1 MSGTG
6 NTTRSFVLTEN
17 ILLDGLLRGIAWADT
32 TLYYS
37 FPVSGDEYGCTDQP
51 ETFSP
56 ISLAQMEVAQFA
68 LDADLG
74 SPASAGF
81 SVEGFTN
88 LNVEF
93 SDDPNV
99 AAHLRFGE
107 SDSPDTAEAYYPG
120 TYAQAGDVWF
130 GTTFNYRDAE
140 LGAYSGW
147 TVLHEIGHALGL
159 KHPHEAEYGFPA
171 LPEEYDALEMSAM
184 SYRPFF
190 GRDPDAGLTNQFGN
204 LGQSFML
211 LDISALQELYGANY
225 SINSDDTVYSWLP
238 GNGDTL
244 VNGEIGIDQVD
255 SVNKIFATIWDG
267 GGIDTYDLSAYE
279 TDLTINLMPGASSV
293 FSTTQ
298 IANLGLGNSA
308 AGNIYN
314 ALLHNDDTRS
324 LIENAIGGSGNDTL
338 IGNQAINM
346 LDGGDG
352 FDTADYSDQSYHALT
367 QQDDGSFLGDFG
379 SLGDTLLNIER
390 IVGALGTDIIT
401 IASSSDGFIDNND
414 VHLELQSGNDTL
426 TVLGGD
432 VMASLGSGA
441 DSLSISSAAA
451 WIEIVDAASEDFG
464 SFFDLDTG
472 EQFDIGYDF
481 SVIPASSTGSTTE
494 DNLLLNWV
502 TEDNILYSFD
512 AIAAKVVVVF
522 ESASL
527 VLSNFVNGALGIVL
541 GDEGSGTSNQIIAT
555 NQRDILTGTDEA
567 DSFVFAAGTSTTSTI
582 DIVRDWTPDDTIDL
596 SALNL
601 TADDLELRT
610 ISGGA
615 TLKLI
620 EGFGSDDFQLRVD
633 LNSYSVDQVLASI
646 IFENG
651 PTIPTNTAPTANDDI
666 AETDANQAIAI
677 SVLNNDTDLEG
688 DILAVD
694 AFSQGE
700 NGSVTDLGNG
710 VLRYTPDPDFF
721 GSDSFTYTISDEE
734 GLESTATVT
743 VEVAEPRALNVITG
757 TDNGETL
764 SGTDQDDEIF
774 GLDGDDY
781 LYGLDGDDILR
792 GGDGT
797 DFLHGGNGD
806 DTLISGGN
814 SSGGFGGYFYL
825 DAGNDTLIGSAEV
838 RDYLVAEA
846 PGLISDTSTRFHIDF
861 SQNLVIDDGFGGTDH
876 TENISDV
883 FIINAGDDTFVGDDE
898 LNIIFSYYGG
908 ADSYDGR
915 GGNDLIYL
923 GYAVYSVDGGEGQDQ
938 LSFND
943 TVFDLETG
951 EKIDRPTGVHIDL
964 GAGNVVDDGFGNQTF
979 LQGIESFRGTN
990 FDDRLIG
997 DENDN
1002 QIFGRDGNDFIDG
1015 AGGNDTIILG
1025 NGNNDARGGTGDD
1038 HFTSFDEA
1046 LTGENT
1052 IAGEEGNDT
1061 IVLAEA
1067 TTNLLF
1073 RPGDGEDLLV
1083 FFDPS
1088 YVTIDVSEFAISA
1101 AEAVSLTQ
1109 QSGADTLIDF
1119 GNGDSILLENFDAN
1133 QLSEDNFIGATITPT
1148 EDYNLVL
1155 ANVGR
1160 ETLRGTDEADAFT
1173 FAEGTS
1179 INGVIDI
1186 VSDWAPG
1193 DVIDLSGL
1201 GLTADDFEVRT
1212 VSGGTVVKLIEGFGA
1227 GEFHV
1232 RVNLNGYSQD
1242 QILASVIYDAAPPPP
1257 PVNTAPT
1264 AIDDS
1269 AETEANSRLLLDVLA
1284 NDTDPEN
1291 DLLSVD
1297 NFDQG
1302 ANGTVMDLGNGILE
1316 YAPNAGFSG
1325 SDSFS
1330 YTISDEAGL
1339 ESTATVTVE
1348 VTEPAEL
1355 NVIIGSEFSE
1365 TLGGTEQADEIF
1377 GLGGRDEIFG
1387 NGGNDI
1393 LRGGDGFD
1401 TLFGGEGDDVLIGN
1415 DDKDSIFGDVFY
1427 LDPGNDHIIGTEG
1440 SFDTI
1445 YLQGFTTFDF
1455 QSLHVDL
1462 SLGQVFQDGFGDADT
1477 LEYIDD
1483 VNVYS
1488 FADDIIVGDEFSNWI
1503 ESHAGGAD
1511 ILEGKGGD
1519 DRFTISQ
1526 AISSIDGGLGVDELF
1541 FSNLHYLEVDFSLG
1555 FNSKSR
1561 DAGVHVDLSTNLL
1574 VDDGLSGQS
1583 VIVGIENVSGT
1594 DFDDTLIGDS
1604 NDNVLTGRLGDDQID
1619 GGGGDDTISVTG
1631 GTNTISPGRGDDII
1645 ELGDGATTII
1655 LELGDGNN
1663 IIQSGFDPLQD
1674 RIDVSGMNL
1683 NVNEALALAQQ
1694 IGEDTLIDF
1703 GNGDSVTLTDF
1714 AADTLMMESF
1724 IGADTSPNGFNLI
1737 EARIGTEII
1746 EGTDAPD
1753 AFSFSSGTSVTGEI
1767 DLILDWAVGDV
1778 IDLSP
1783 LGILP
1788 SDLEFRTVGGG
1799 SILKIIAGFGSG
1811 DFQVKVNLDGGDA
1824 SDVINSIVF
1833 EQSDPIGTVVAADD
1847 NYDVAPNRG
1856 LIFDPLSND
1865 AELVFEPRPNEP
1877 YTYYLEGLTLIE
1889 FDGEAIAYSETA
1901 FAIDL
1906 EANARLLFD
1915 LSLTPENWLFDPGEL
1930 PVGEYTYEYT
1940 VSNNYDSVDTAT
1952 VTFNVGEDME
1962 IATDDYY
1969 TYDLEDGLAF
1979 YPTFNDIDPDGF
1991 GIRLLTIDGVTIP
2004 SLTGEVFIVGDGHEL
2019 YRRFDGAMEFTPR
2032 EGFSG
2037 TVELNYEVV
2046 DEYGNTGFS
2055 VEGSATIFIEVPA
2068 AELAPK
2074 ASSEKLAATQPAEPV
2089 MAFEVANDNVLAIVS
2104 SEFKAPERQETSMDD
2119 QALPTIQPNDI
2130 SAEQMLTA
2138 MDLTMPEDL
2147 LVIDTFDWDFA

>member
-37 FPVSGDEYGCTDQP
+37 FPVSGDEYGYTDQP
-51 ETFSP
+51 ESFSP

-184 SYRPFF
+184 SYRSFF

-211 LDISALQELYGANY
+211 LDIAALQELYGANY

-293 FSTTQ
+293 FSTAQ

-401 IASSSDGFIDNND
+401 IASSSDGFINNND

-494 DNLLLNWV
+494 GNLLLNWV

-666 AETDANQAIAI
+666 AETEANQAIGI

-688 DILAVD
+688 DILTVD

-721 GSDSFTYTISDEE
+721 GSDSFTYTISDED

-774 GLDGDDY
+774 GLDGDDF
-781 LYGLDGDDILR
+781 LYGNGGDDILR
-792 GGDGT
+792 GGDGR
-797 DFLHGGNGD
+797 DSLIGGNGD
-806 DTLISGGN
+806 DTLIGGGN
-814 SSGGFGGYFYL
+814 SQGSYGDYLYL
-825 DAGNDTLIGSAEV
+825 DAGNDSLFGSA
-838 RDYLVAEA
+838 DLLDSIVAEA
-846 PGLISDTSTRFHIDF
+846 PVGLSVTSTQFHIDL
-861 SQNLVIDDGFGGTDH
+861 SQNLIIKDGFGGTDRV
-876 TENISDV
+876 ENVEDIFLYNVGDD
-883 FIINAGDDTFVGDDE
+883 IIIGDDTNNF
-898 LNIIFSYYGG
+898 IISYYGG
-908 ADSYDGR
+908 ADIYSGL
-915 GGNDLIYL
+915 GGNDTFDLD
-923 GYAVYSVDGGEGQDQ
+923 YAVQSIDGGEG
-938 LSFND
+938 ND
-943 TVFDLETG
+943 RLMFSNIVLDRATGLEV
-951 EKIDRPTGVHIDL
+951 DRPSGVHVDL
-964 GAGNVVDDGFGNQTF
+964 GAGLIVDDGFGGQTS
-979 LQGIESFRGTN
+979 LQSIEWFQGTSFN
-990 FDDRLIG
+990 DRLIG

-1002 QIFGRDGNDFIDG
+1002 LISSIGGDDFIDAAGGDDQIILKDGNSEALGG
-1015 AGGNDTIILG
+1015 AGDDLFFI
-1025 NGNNDARGGTGDD
+1025 DAVVGDVV
-1038 HFTSFDEA
+1038 
-1046 LTGENT
+1046 
-1052 IAGEEGNDT
+1052 IAGEEGSDQY
-1061 IVLAEA
+1061 VLGETA
-1067 TTNLLF
+1067 TTLRF
-1073 RPGDGEDLLV
+1073 RLGDGEDTL
-1083 FFDPS
+1083 FSFDAS
-1088 YVTIDVSEFAISA
+1088 YVTIDVSDFGITATQA
-1101 AEAVSLTQ
+1101 LTLAEQVGS
-1109 QSGADTLIDF
+1109 DTLISF
-1119 GNGDSILLENFDAN
+1119 GAGDSLRIISFDPT
-1133 QLSEDNFIGATITPT
+1133 QLSEANFIGGTPKPPL
-1148 EDYNLVL
+1148 DFNIVA

-1179 INGVIDI
+1179 INGAIDI

-1232 RVNLNGYSQD
+1232 RINLNGYSQEEV
-1242 QILASVIYDAAPPPP
+1242 LASVIYDAAPPPP

-1264 AIDDS
+1264 ANDDS
-1269 AETEANSRLLLDVLA
+1269 AETEANSRLLIDVLA

-1302 ANGTVMDLGNGILE
+1302 ANGTVTDLGNGILE
-1316 YAPNAGFSG
+1316 YTPNQDFTG

-1339 ESTATVTVE
+1339 KSTATVTVE
-1348 VTEPAEL
+1348 VTASAEL
-1355 NVIIGSEFSE
+1355 NVIIGTEE
-1365 TLGGTEQADEIF
+1365 NDILYGTNANDEII
-1377 GLGGRDEIFG
+1377 GLD
-1387 NGGNDI
+1387 GNDQI
-1393 LRGGDGFD
+1393 HGEDGDDTLRGGDGRD
-1401 TLFGGEGDDVLIGN
+1401 SLYGGNGDDVLIGGGN
-1415 DDKDSIFGDVFY
+1415 PSNFNGDFFHV
-1427 LDPGNDHIIGTEG
+1427 DAGNDTLIGNDETRDVLIAGSLENFITNQIHI
-1440 SFDTI
+1440 
-1445 YLQGFTTFDF
+1445 
-1455 QSLHVDL
+1455 DL
-1462 SLGQVFQDGFGDADT
+1462 SLGLVVSDGFGGTDSVT
-1477 LEYIDD
+1477 GIPSVRIYGL
-1483 VNVYS
+1483 
-1488 FADDIIVGDEFSNWI
+1488 
-1503 ESHAGGAD
+1503 GAD
-1511 ILEGKGGD
+1511 LVIGDNNDNSILSELGGGDIFEGNGGNDNFQVSYAPFSVDGGDGTDILRFQDLVYDSASGSFVARPGGVHIDLVIGQVVNDGFDEQTQLTGIENIQGTRYSDRLIGNDENNDIYASGDDDFVDAKGGD
-1519 DRFTISQ
+1519 DYVVT
-1526 AISSIDGGLGVDELF
+1526 GLGNNTVFGGDGNDRILIGPGDNIVF
-1541 FSNLHYLEVDFSLG
+1541 G
-1555 FNSKSR
+1555 
-1561 DAGVHVDLSTNLL
+1561 
-1574 VDDGLSGQS
+1574 DDGDDFLSS
-1583 VIVGIENVSGT
+1583 ESGANGSLQV
-1594 DFDDTLIGDS
+1594 FG
-1604 NDNVLTGRLGDDQID
+1604 
-1619 GGGGDDTISVTG
+1619 
-1631 GTNTISPGRGDDII
+1631 GRGDD
-1645 ELGDGATTII
+1645 T
-1655 LELGDGNN
+1655 LELGNTLTT
-1663 IIQSGFDPLQD
+1663 IGFSRGDD
-1674 RIDVSGMNL
+1674 NDTISNSFNAFSVTIDVTGLDISAAA
-1683 NVNEALALAQQ
+1683 ALDLAQQ
-1694 IGEDTLIDF
+1694 IGADTLIDF
-1703 GNGDSVTLTDF
+1703 GEGDSITIQNFSAATLTETNFVGIDLDPPGDYNIVN
-1714 AADTLMMESF
+1714 ANVGQEN
-1724 IGADTSPNGFNLI
+1724 IN
-1737 EARIGTEII
+1737 
-1746 EGTDAPD
+1746 GTDAAD
-1753 AFSFSSGTSVTGEI
+1753 AFTFAEGTSVNGAI
-1767 DLILDWAVGDV
+1767 DTILDWAPGDV
-1778 IDLSP
+1778 IDLSQ
-1783 LGILP
+1783 LGVTADDIEVR
-1788 SDLEFRTVGGG
+1788 SISGG
-1799 SILKIIAGFGSG
+1799 STLKLIEGFGAG
-1811 DFQVKVNLDGGDA
+1811 EFHVKINLNGNSQEDVLSSVIFEANESVSSVIADA
-1824 SDVINSIVF
+1824 FTALAPEQASIN
-1833 EQSDPIGTVVAADD
+1833 DD
-1847 NYDVAPNRG
+1847 M
-1856 LIFDPLSND
+1856 PLSSPSN
-1865 AELVFEPRPNEP
+1865 
-1877 YTYYLEGLTLIE
+1877 G
-1889 FDGEAIAYSETA
+1889 
-1901 FAIDL
+1901 
-1906 EANARLLFD
+1906 
-1915 LSLTPENWLFDPGEL
+1915 
-1930 PVGEYTYEYT
+1930 PVSG
-1940 VSNNYDSVDTAT
+1940 
-1952 VTFNVGEDME
+1952 
-1962 IATDDYY
+1962 
-1969 TYDLEDGLAF
+1969 
-1979 YPTFNDIDPDGF
+1979 P
-1991 GIRLLTIDGVTIP
+1991 P
-2004 SLTGEVFIVGDGHEL
+2004 STMI
-2019 YRRFDGAMEFTPR
+2019 GA
-2032 EGFSG
+2032 
-2037 TVELNYEVV
+2037 
-2046 DEYGNTGFS
+2046 
-2055 VEGSATIFIEVPA
+2055 
-2068 AELAPK
+2068 
-2074 ASSEKLAATQPAEPV
+2074 
-2089 MAFEVANDNVLAIVS
+2089 
-2104 SEFKAPERQETSMDD
+2104 D
-2119 QALPTIQPNDI
+2119 Q
-2130 SAEQMLTA
+2130 
-2138 MDLTMPEDL
+2138 PEDL
-2147 LVIDTFDWDFA
+2147 IGIDTPDWDFG